1 MKGTARARNGFAA
14 MPRKSLLL
22 LFALASCSKGPQ
34 ADLQYI
40 SQARSLT
47 AEWALINEQ
56 SSEGKLTDTYTRVMR
71 ADLREQLQTTAKSL
85 TQPNSR
91 YGQEIQAVLGEPDHA
106 SPQALRS
113 HADQLKQIE
122 DSLESA

>member
-1 MKGTARARNGFAA
+1 
-14 MPRKSLLL
+14 MPRKLLL
-22 LFALASCSKGPQ
+22 LFLALASCSKGPQ

-40 SQARSLT
+40 SQARSLA

-56 SSEGKLTDTYTRVMR
+56 AGEGKLSDTYARVMR
-71 ADLREQLQTTAKSL
+71 EDLRDQLQTTAKSL
-85 TQPNSR
+85 TQPDSR
-91 YGQEIQAVLGEPDHA
+91 YGQEIQAVLAEPDDA

>member
-1 MKGTARARNGFAA
+1 MAR
-14 MPRKSLLL
+14 KLLL
-22 LFALASCSKGPQ
+22 VLLTLASCSKGPQ

-40 SQARSLT
+40 SQARSLA

-56 SSEGKLTDTYTRVMR
+56 SGKGNLNDTYTKVMR
-71 ADLREQLQTTAKSL
+71 QDLREQLQTTAKSL

-91 YGQEIQAVLGEPDHA
+91 YGQEIQAVLKEPDDA
-106 SPQALRS
+106 SPEKLRR

>member
-1 MKGTARARNGFAA
+1 MR
-14 MPRKSLLL
+14 PVL
-22 LFALASCSKGPQ
+22 LFLILTLGCCSKGPE

-40 SQARSLT
+40 SEARSLA

-56 SSEGKLTDTYTRVMR
+56 AGEGRLSDTYVRVMR
-71 ADLREQLQTTAKSL
+71 QDLREQLQTTATSL

-91 YGQEIQAVLGEPDHA
+91 YAQEISAVLAEPADA
-106 SPQALRS
+106 SPQKLRA
-113 HADQLKQIE
+113 HADRLKQIE

>member
-1 MKGTARARNGFAA
+1 MSGTARARNGSAA
-14 MPRKSLLL
+14 MPRNLLLL

-40 SQARSLT
+40 SEARSLA

-56 SSEGKLTDTYTRVMR
+56 SSEGKLTATYTEVMR
-71 ADLREQLQTTAKSL
+71 QDLREQLQTTATSL
-85 TQPNSR
+85 TEPDSR
-91 YGQEIQAVLGEPDHA
+91 YGQEIQAVLGEPDDS
-106 SPQALRS
+106 SPQSLRR

>member
-1 MKGTARARNGFAA
+1 M
-14 MPRKSLLL
+14 RKL
-22 LFALASCSKGPQ
+22 LFGVLVLASCSKGPQ

-40 SQARSLT
+40 SQARSLA
-47 AEWALINEQ
+47 AEWALVNEQ
-56 SSEGKLTDTYTRVMR
+56 ASEGRLTDTYTQVMR
-71 ADLREQLQTTAKSL
+71 QDLREQLQTTAKSL

-91 YGQEIQAVLGEPDHA
+91 YGQEIHAVLAEPDDA
-106 SPQALRS
+106 SPEALRA

>member
-1 MKGTARARNGFAA
+1 MARKLLF
-14 MPRKSLLL
+14 LLL
-22 LFALASCSKGPQ
+22 ALASCSKGPQ

-40 SQARSLT
+40 SQARSLA

-56 SSEGKLTDTYTRVMR
+56 SSEGKLNHTYTRVMR
-71 ADLREQLQTTAKSL
+71 QDLREQLQTTAKSL

-91 YGQEIQAVLGEPDHA
+91 YGEEIQAVLKEPDEA
-106 SPQALRS
+106 SPEELRS
-113 HADQLKQIE
+113 HADELKQIE

>member
-1 MKGTARARNGFAA
+1 M
-14 MPRKSLLL
+14 RKLLL
-22 LFALASCSKGPQ
+22 PVLVLASCSKGPE

-40 SQARSLT
+40 SQARSLA
-47 AEWALINEQ
+47 AEWALVNEQ
-56 SSEGKLTDTYTRVMR
+56 ASQGKLTQTYAQVMR
-71 ADLREQLQTTAKSL
+71 QDLREQLQTTAKSI

-91 YGQEIQAVLGEPDHA
+91 YGQEIHAVLTEPDDA
-106 SPQALRS
+106 SPQSLRG